1 MSFTPAGSSIHAG
14 LSQSRLA
21 LSTRSAARA
30 SHSAGAPTRIACA
43 IGLASLVA
51 ALAAATTVPAA
62 DATPT
67 RPASGRIEGTV
78 TISTTLA
85 ARRPR
90 FRIYSDPGPG
100 ALPPA
105 PPPAVE
111 EIRNV
116 VLYLNG
122 SDARTPD
129 APGAAA
135 RAEMVQRDERF
146 VPHVLPV
153 LRGSTVR
160 FPNDDDVFHNV
171 FSLSAARTFDL
182 GRYPKGNA
190 KSVTFDRAGV
200 VQVFCHIHSDMSAVV
215 LVLDDPHFTTPN
227 DAGRFTLADV
237 PPGEYTLIAWHER
250 IRPIQRTIHVVAGE
264 TTRADFDIPLPSG
277 GEPTGR

>member
-1 MSFTPAGSSIHAG
+1 MPSSS
-14 LSQSRLA
+14 LPPLA
-21 LSTRSAARA
+21 LALCGLFAMLPASSSPTETR
-30 SHSAGAPTRIACA
+30 
-43 IGLASLVA
+43 
-51 ALAAATTVPAA
+51 AAAT
-62 DATPT
+62 
-67 RPASGRIEGTV
+67 GRIEGEV
-78 TISTTLA
+78 VISTALSN
-85 ARRPR
+85 RRPR

-105 PPPAVE
+105 APPAAD

-116 VLYLNG
+116 VLYLNA
-122 SDARTPD
+122 SDAGTHDATPP
-129 APGAAA
+129 ASAHV
-135 RAEMVQRDERF
+135 EMVQRDERF

-153 LRGSTVR
+153 LRGTTVR

-171 FSLSAARTFDL
+171 FSLSTARTFDL

-227 DAGRFTLADV
+227 ESGHFTLADV
-237 PPGEYTLIAWHER
+237 PPGEYTLVAWHER
-250 IRPIQRTIHVVAGE
+250 IRPIQRTIRVVAGE
-264 TTRADFDIPLPSG
+264 TTRTDFDIPLPSG

>member
-1 MSFTPAGSSIHAG
+1 MLVSPNLAPA
-14 LSQSRLA
+14 LP
-21 LSTRSAARA
+21 TRSAARA

-62 DATPT
+62 DATPMH
-67 RPASGRIEGTV
+67 RASGRIEGTV

-105 PPPAVE
+105 PPPAAD

-116 VLYLNG
+116 VLYLN
-122 SDARTPD
+122 APD
-129 APGAAA
+129 AETHDATPPASA

-171 FSLSAARTFDL
+171 FSLSTARTFDL

-215 LVLDDPHFTTPN
+215 LVLDDPHFTTAN
-227 DAGRFTLADV
+227 ESGHFTLADV
-237 PPGEYTLIAWHER
+237 PPGEYTLVAWHER
-250 IRPIQRTIHVVAGE
+250 IRPIQRTIRVVAGE